1 MKKSAIP
8 VLLLLHLLY
17 PLCLLAAA
25 LWGVEFTLSSDL
37 WYMLLLTAATVWLTC
52 VAEPN
57 RAAMGLFPVTVIDG
71 LCAVCCTWCLPAAV
85 CAVCWCVCGGYLFHR
100 FVGKGVGKILT
111 LIPTVLL
118 IVALALSC
126 PIDLFA
132 EAMRSVTVVRE
143 VDSPDGVYT
152 ALVIDADYGAT
163 GGDTLVRVYDN
174 TQTVNLLFG
183 RFAPESEL
191 GYRGEWG
198 EFYDLEVSWDEGHI
212 LTIDGKSRIICSGSG
227 VIRSIYLGQTDV
239 DEPLLAA
246 LSKSR
251 ATRLST
257 IQDHP
262 DEEILRK
269 IDLDTTTLYLY
280 EKNGKLY
287 IEQPYNGIW
296 EADESLMELLT

>member
-1 MKKSAIP
+1 MKKRAIP
-8 VLLLLHLLY
+8 ILLLAHLLY
-17 PLCLLAAA
+17 PVCLLIGAVWGLEFA
-25 LWGVEFTLSSDL
+25 LFSDWGYL
-37 WYMLLLTAATVWLTC
+37 LLLTALTIWLTC
-52 VAEPN
+52 IAEPS
-57 RAAMGLFPVTVIDG
+57 RWAIVLFPVTVIDG
-71 LCAVCCTWCLPAAV
+71 LCAVWCTLWLPAAA
-85 CAVCWCVCGGYLFHR
+85 CAVCWCVCGGQLFHR
-100 FVGKGVGKILT
+100 FVRKGVGKVLM

-118 IVALALSC
+118 IAVLGLLC
-126 PIDLFA
+126 PLDLIA
-132 EAMRSVTVVRE
+132 EGMRSITVFRA

-152 ALVIDADYGAT
+152 AKVIDADHGAT

-183 RFAPESEL
+183 NFTPESEL

-198 EFYDLEVSWDEGHI
+198 EFYDLEVSWSDNHI

-227 VIRSIYLGQTDV
+227 VIRSIYLG
-239 DEPLLAA
+239 EMNINEALLAA

-262 DEEILRK
+262 DEEILWE
-269 IDLDTTTLYLY
+269 IDLGTTPLYLY
-280 EKNGKLY
+280 EKNGKLC

-296 EADESLMELLT
+296 EADESLLELLT